1 MRFRSIRI
9 HDFRNISS
17 AEVDTDAE
25 DIVLSGINGQ
35 GKTNFLEA
43 VYLLC
48 YGSSF
53 RANQLK
59 DAVRHGCD
67 GFSVSAEFLN
77 DYGETQRIITSYQ
90 DGKRSISIDGKEI
103 NDRKELIYQFP
114 CILFCHDDISFIKG
128 EPEVRRRFFDQ
139 MMSLYSPLFFDQH
152 RFYRNI
158 LAKRNA
164 AIKNGQM
171 MLLDLYDRRFAETG
185 LMIMESRMKAV
196 EEFNYIFPSLFRE
209 VSGTDIDIKVSYSP
223 SWKDMDNADDIVSYL
238 ESTRERDG
246 RMLTST
252 SGIHRDRFTV
262 VCGNGPFA
270 QIGSTGQLRLCSIL
284 FRISEAAYFSKI
296 TDKKPILLVDDVLL
310 ELDSRKRGM
319 MLSLINDYS
328 QAFYTFLPEEK
339 YFSDGRN
346 ALVYSVKEGSFEEG

>member
-59 DAVRHGCD
+59 DAVRHGSD

-114 CILFCHDDISFIKG
+114 CILFCHDDI
-128 EPEVRRRFFDQ
+128 
-139 MMSLYSPLFFDQH
+139 
-152 RFYRNI
+152 
-158 LAKRNA
+158 
-164 AIKNGQM
+164 
-171 MLLDLYDRRFAETG
+171 
-185 LMIMESRMKAV
+185 
-196 EEFNYIFPSLFRE
+196 
-209 VSGTDIDIKVSYSP
+209 
-223 SWKDMDNADDIVSYL
+223 
-238 ESTRERDG
+238 
-246 RMLTST
+246 
-252 SGIHRDRFTV
+252 
-262 VCGNGPFA
+262 
-270 QIGSTGQLRLCSIL
+270 
-284 FRISEAAYFSKI
+284 
-296 TDKKPILLVDDVLL
+296 
-310 ELDSRKRGM
+310 
-319 MLSLINDYS
+319 
-328 QAFYTFLPEEK
+328 
-339 YFSDGRN
+339 
-346 ALVYSVKEGSFEEG
+346 